1 VRIGRPRFSFTIFHL
16 QTRACLGRFS
26 LIWHVFVNTPCNT
39 FSKPPKIATQ
49 LADPVS
55 QNLNISYGK
64 LALCQFFTHPTTD
77 EMVEATGILGC
88 GWRSNTVIKT

>member
-1 VRIGRPRFSFTIFHL
+1 
-16 QTRACLGRFS
+16 
-26 LIWHVFVNTPCNT
+26 
-39 FSKPPKIATQ
+39 
-49 LADPVS
+49 
-55 QNLNISYGK
+55 